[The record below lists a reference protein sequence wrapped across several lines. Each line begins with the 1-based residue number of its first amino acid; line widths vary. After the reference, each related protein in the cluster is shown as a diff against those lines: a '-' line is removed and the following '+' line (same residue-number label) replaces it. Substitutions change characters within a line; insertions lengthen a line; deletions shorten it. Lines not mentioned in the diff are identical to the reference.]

1 MSDVRAAIPGRILT
15 LVGADGAG
23 KSTQAKRLRA
33 RIGARAM
40 YIYMGANPSAIT
52 HALPTTR
59 AWTWLKRA
67 LGRKVHHEGP
77 PDPAP
82 TPRPSRAVQRGL
94 QHLKSFVALGLRVSE
109 DLYRLSLAEL
119 YARRDY
125 LVIIDRHPYPDYYAR
140 RVRATNEWLRWGD
153 RIHGFLLERVYPH
166 PSAMILLDAPA
177 EVLHA
182 RKREGS
188 LTAVQARRQEY
199 LDLTQTLAHI
209 DVTVVDA
216 ARSEDEVLANLLRIV
231 RGGPSG
237 EGGGPQIQI
246 SKRPRSS
253 HVLLLVCVALVAAC
267 DSPADPGDVAE
278 GRDTVTIMT
287 FNIFHDGQN
296 ANQGISAWSDRRDA
310 VVATIRSSAPDVLGL
325 QEAEVW
331 QVAWLLAQMPE
342 YAAVA
347 RGPFADP
354 NIDDAET
361 VAILYRKDELGAQES
376 GHFWY
381 SSSPDSPGSY
391 GGDDF
396 GGLLAPRMATWVRL
410 RRSGSTTAKGFY
422 VFNTHFTADAGA
434 ADPGLARFKSA
445 ELLVRRI
452 ADRSHADEYFFAIG
466 DLNQPPGGWPLR
478 YLLGSRCE
486 SSSACAVPPPVP
498 ELRMIDTW
506 GSQHPGNTAGTR
518 CNAVTGGDGSRVD
531 YVLVW
536 DPTPLAAPSISDAE
550 IVHGGSGC
558 PSDHRPVV
566 ATIIM

>member
-1 MSDVRAAIPGRILT
+1 MSEAHAAIPGRILT

-23 KSTQAKRLRA
+23 KSTQAKRLCA
-33 RIGARAM
+33 RLGARAM

-77 PDPAP
+77 PDLAP
-82 TPRPSRAVQRGL
+82 TRRPARAVPRGL
-94 QHLKSFVALGLRVSE
+94 QHLKSFVTLGLRLSE
-109 DLYRLSLAEL
+109 DLYRLALAEL

-125 LVIIDRHPYPDYYAR
+125 VVIIDRHPYPDYYAR

-153 RIHGFLLERVYPH
+153 RIHGFLLERVYPQ
-166 PSAMILLDAPA
+166 PSGMILLDAPA

-188 LTAVQARRQEY
+188 LSAVQARRQEY
-199 LDLTQTLAHI
+199 LDLTRTLAH
-209 DVTVVDA
+209 VTVVDA
-216 ARSEDEVLANLLRIV
+216 ARSEDEVLTNLLRIA
-231 RGGPSG
+231 RGGPSC
-237 EGGGPQIQI
+237 EGSGPRTRTSKAPRI
-246 SKRPRSS
+246 SR
-253 HVLLLVCVALVAAC
+253 VLLLACVAVVAAC
-267 DSPADPGDVAE
+267 DSSTDPGDVAD

-296 ANQGISAWSDRRDA
+296 ANQGISAWTDRRDA
-310 VVATIRSSAPDVLGL
+310 VVGAIRSSAPDVLGL

-331 QVAWLLAQMPE
+331 QVAWLLAQLPE

-381 SSSPDSPGSY
+381 SNSPDSPGSY

-396 GGLLAPRMATWVRL
+396 GGLRAPRMATWVRL
-410 RRSGSTTAKGFY
+410 RRAGSAKGFY

-452 ADRSHADEYFFAIG
+452 ADRSYTDEYFFAIG
-466 DLNQPPGGWPLR
+466 DLNQAPGGWPVR

-506 GSQHPGNTAGTR
+506 ASQHPGNSAGTR
-518 CNAVTGGDGSRVD
+518 CNAVTGGDGPRVD

-536 DPTPLAAPSISDAE
+536 DPTPLAPPMISNAE
-550 IVHGGSGC
+550 IVRGGSGC

-566 ATIIM
+566 ATIVM